1 MGWVHWGRMNRGV
14 LALVLAMTALPAAGC
29 RRLETGDLDA
39 ARARQARFL
48 PHFRAPADGVLT
60 DAQLDAF
67 LRVRKAAG
75 RRTEAEAASALGADP
90 LEIAW
95 VRARVVEALLV
106 LEAARVT
113 DAAFESYTAAIGR
126 LREARRSEREA
137 STAAR
142 LDVEIAG
149 LERERA
155 SLRKGAAPAT
165 AAAKNA
171 ARVEAR
177 RTELLALG
185 P

>member
-1 MGWVHWGRMNRGV
+1 MDRAA
-14 LALVLAMTALPAAGC
+14 LALVLAITALPAAGC
-29 RRLETGDLDA
+29 RKLETADLDA
-39 ARARQARFL
+39 GRALQSRSLLRFR
-48 PHFRAPADGVLT
+48 PPADGLLT

-95 VRARVVEALLV
+95 VRARIVEALQV

-113 DAAFESYTAAIGR
+113 DAALESYAGAIAR
-126 LREARRSEREA
+126 LREARRSERDA
-137 STAAR
+137 RTAAR

-155 SLRKGAAPAT
+155 SLRRGAAPAA

-171 ARVEAR
+171 ARAAPR